1 MKKKIVLIIPNTR
14 WFGKRPWLSMPY
26 APLILTAIL
35 KDKYDFIIL
44 DANGQDLDDKTIVN
58 RLRELSPDLIMVTG
72 TSFEYHLQ
80 IHHAFALARK
90 AMPRSVN
97 VLGGVYATTLSEEA
111 AKDTNIDWVFKYH
124 AEERI
129 NTFLELV
136 FAGRSE
142 AVGKFPG
149 IAYMDADGQVVE
161 TPIDSHIGQIGKMV
175 RPDYSLVDI
184 APYMSQ
190 LTKDYQFNSDKPTS
204 FIITS
209 YGCPH
214 NCVFCASRTI
224 SGRRTVF
231 RPVEDVIAEI
241 EYLVTNYGVKNLV
254 FLDDALLTNK
264 KRAVKLL
271 ADLIDRDYGLSWK
284 VASVAAWDIND
295 ELLGLMAKAGCVQIT
310 VSVES
315 GSQRVLKE
323 VIGKPLELTIIPD
336 IIQKCKSYGI
346 IIGANFVI
354 GLPGETWDEIR
365 QSCRFAEEC
374 DFDVVHFH
382 IATPL
387 PHTDLYNICK
397 EKRYLPKNFNFLSPD
412 FFGYGK
418 GFITTEEFTPLEL
431 EVLRSFEWDRINFS
445 TPSKIDRIAKI
456 YNLTVGE
463 LNEHR
468 RQTRRKLGLHF

>member
-1 MKKKIVLIIPNTR
+1 MKKEIVLIIPNTR

-35 KDKYDFIIL
+35 KDKYDLTIL
-44 DANGQDLDDKTIVN
+44 DANGQDLDDKTIITK
-58 RLRELSPDLIMVTG
+58 LQELSPDLIMVTG
-72 TSFEYHLQ
+72 ASFEYHLQ
-80 IHHAFALARK
+80 IHHAFALARQ
-90 AMPRSVN
+90 AMPSSVN
-97 VLGGVYATTLSEEA
+97 ILGGVYATTLPEEA
-111 AKDTNIDWVFKYH
+111 VKDSNIDWVFKYH

-129 NTFLELV
+129 NTFLELIL
-136 FAGRSE
+136 AGRTIE
-142 AVGKFPG
+142 ARKFPG
-149 IAYMDADGQVVE
+149 IVYMDTDGQVIE
-161 TPIDSHIGQIGKMV
+161 TPIDRHIGQISKMV
-175 RPDYSLVDI
+175 RPDYSLVDLT
-184 APYMSQ
+184 PYISQ
-190 LTKDYQFNSDKPTS
+190 LTKVYQVNSDKPTA

-224 SGRRTVF
+224 SGRNTVF
-231 RPVEDVIAEI
+231 RPVRDVIDEI
-241 EYLVTNYGVKNLV
+241 EYLITNYDVKNLIFV
-254 FLDDALLTNK
+254 DDALLTNK
-264 KRAVKLL
+264 KRAVRLFT
-271 ADLIDRDYGLSWK
+271 DIIERDYRLSWK

-295 ELLGLMAKAGCVQIT
+295 ELLELMAKSGCVQIT
-310 VSVES
+310 ISVES

-323 VIGKPLELTIIPD
+323 VIRKPLKLGIIPD
-336 IIQKCKSYGI
+336 IIQKCRNFGI
-346 IIGANFVI
+346 FIGANFVI

-365 QSCRFAEEC
+365 RSCRFAEEC

-397 EKRYLPKNFNFLSPD
+397 ENNYLSKDFNFLSPD
-412 FFGYGK
+412 FFGFGK

-445 TPSKIDRIAKI
+445 SPSKIDRIAKV
-456 YNLTVGE
+456 YNLSVGE